1 MPDVGDLV
9 TATLTVSPSGVST
22 AAAITVYKPDGTT
35 ATASTP
41 TTADAGATWTST
53 YTVDVSGWWLE
64 KWTVTGTG
72 AGTEYN
78 RVFVPVVPVYG
89 DAPAYASLERFKARQ
104 GITSTDN
111 DDELMEALD
120 SASREIDLFCGRRFW
135 TDTTAT
141 ALRFYPRDACRA
153 YVYDFWTT
161 ADLVVATDDGS
172 GTYPNTLTLD
182 TDFILEPLDGVV
194 DGSPGWP
201 YWKIRLLGS
210 RQFSWQPSERPP
222 LRVTAKWGWSKIP
235 KPVTQACLIM
245 AQANYALK
253 EVSFGAAGVGQLG
266 IVTVRQVPAAMT
278 KLAPFQ
284 RDPVKAA

>member
-41 TTADAGATWTST
+41 STADAGATWTST

-89 DAPAYASLERFKARQ
+89 DAPAYASLERLRSRL
-104 GITSTDN
+104 GIASSGD

-120 SASREIDLFCGRRFW
+120 SASREIDTFCGRRFY
-135 TDTTAT
+135 TDTAAT
-141 ALRFYPRDACRA
+141 ARRYYPTDACMA
-153 YVYDFWTT
+153 YVEDFWSTT
-161 ADLVVATDDGS
+161 GLVVATDDGS
-172 GTYPNTLTLD
+172 GAYATTLTLD
-182 TDFILEPLDGVV
+182 TDFVLEPLNGVV
-194 DGSPGWP
+194 DGVSGWP
-201 YWKIRLLGS
+201 YWKIRLLNS
-210 RQFSWQPSERPP
+210 RRFWSSSSNLPP
-222 LRVTAKWGWSKIP
+222 LRVTAKWGWAAIP
-235 KPVTQACLIM
+235 RPVTQACLIM
-245 AQANYALK
+245 AQANYKLK
-253 EVSFGAAGVGQLG
+253 DVAFGAAGIGDLG

-278 KLAPFQ
+278 KLAPYV
-284 RDPVKAA
+284 RDPVKVA